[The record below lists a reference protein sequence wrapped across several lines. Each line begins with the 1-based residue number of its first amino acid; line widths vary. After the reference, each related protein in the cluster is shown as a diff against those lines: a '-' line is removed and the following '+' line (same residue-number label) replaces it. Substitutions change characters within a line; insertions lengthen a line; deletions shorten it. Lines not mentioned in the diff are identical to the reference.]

1 MILYSSDSIGRS
13 LYYFS
18 NNRGYTISHEFA
30 LQNTVTLFKKKD
42 MYVRIPTV
50 TVAKWLKHSTVDWE
64 VPGWNPICHR

>member
-13 LYYFS
+13 LYYSS

-30 LQNTVTLFKKKD
+30 PQNTVMLFKKKD

-50 TVAKWLKHSTVDWE
+50 TVANWLKHSTVHWE
-64 VPGWNPICHR
+64 VPGWNPVCHR